1 MVYRIIQ
8 SFVKLVKTKDF
19 STMAVNIVDLPKGPL
34 DHYRKLASFDWKEM
48 RIAVEGKDAIEVKSR
63 IWEKMEND
71 TLFQRSNEPQSFD
84 ELRKLS
90 ALRMKRL
97 KQWDLLSL
105 PELLD
110 NPLKIRYI
118 GDALLSYCPSMNV
131 KYGLAYGFVQNA
143 LLGLGNNSS
152 KAIDLY
158 QALGQP
164 DTDIVGCFA
173 LTEISHGTNT
183 KAMRTQAVFDP
194 STQEFVLNTPDF
206 EAAKCWVGNLGKTAT
221 LGIVFAKL
229 IIPDGTDCG
238 LHAFIVPLRDSRTL
252 KPYAGVIIGDLG
264 AKVGLNGV
272 DNGFVMFSKYRIPK
286 ENLLNKVGDVTAD
299 GKYVTPIK
307 DPKKRLGAS
316 LGALSAGRISILSIC
331 TVYLTKAIVIAI
343 RYSAVRKQFGPAN
356 SQELPILEYPLLQWR
371 LIPYIAASYAL
382 NHFAGYFDKIHKDIL
397 FSVIKGE
404 NDALISKMG
413 PEVHALSSGAKP
425 VAGWISRDGIQEC
438 REACGGHGYL
448 QVAGFGDLRNDNDA
462 NLTYEGDN
470 NVLVQQ
476 TSNWLLQLW
485 AQRNHDAQVWDT
497 PLKTVIYLKN
507 WQQLSK
513 RRFTAKSVEEA
524 VHVKNLLEMYEWLVL
539 HLLRKTY
546 SQYESNVGQGLDDF
560 TVRNNIQVYAARTL
574 AIVYTEHF
582 VLEKFVEFAESQN
595 GQIKQVLC
603 KMSSLFG
610 AWMIEKHLNLF
621 YEGGYC
627 MNSEAVEFIQAG
639 IVNLCKILKNDAVA
653 LVDAIS
659 PPDFIINSPLG
670 LSDGNVYK
678 NLEVSLYQNR
688 GTFERPSWW
697 NLIASSDSVK
707 SKL

>member
-110 NPLKIRYI
+110 NPLK
-118 GDALLSYCPSMNV
+118 
-131 KYGLAYGFVQNA
+131 
-143 LLGLGNNSS
+143 
-152 KAIDLY
+152 
-158 QALGQP
+158 
-164 DTDIVGCFA
+164 IVGCFA

-670 LSDGNVYK
+670 LSDGNVSHYLLYCY
-678 NLEVSLYQNR
+678 NMFIIHSLL
-688 GTFERPSWW
+688 S
-697 NLIASSDSVK
+697 
-707 SKL
+707 